1 MTDVLTSDSQAT
13 AVLADDAPFNGL
25 MVEYEELPAVVDLR
39 EAVAGT
45 IGSAAAVI
53 NSIVDA
59 LSPSGVRD
67 IAMPASLNRV
77 WAAIQSA
84 RA

>member
-13 AVLADDAPFNGL
+13 AVLADNAPFNGL
-25 MVEYEELPAVVDLR
+25 MVEYGELPAVVDLC
-39 EAVAGT
+39 EAVSDT

-59 LSPSGVRD
+59 LSPLGVRD
-67 IAMPASLNRV
+67 IAMPASPNRV
-77 WAAIQSA
+77 WAAIHSA

>member
-25 MVEYEELPAVVDLR
+25 MVEYEELPDVVDLR
-39 EAVAGT
+39 EAVADT
-45 IGSAAAVI
+45 IGSVAAVI
-53 NSIVDA
+53 NSIVVA
-59 LSPSGVRD
+59 LSPLGVRD
-67 IAMPASLNRV
+67 IAMPASPHRV
-77 WAAIQSA
+77 WAVIHSA